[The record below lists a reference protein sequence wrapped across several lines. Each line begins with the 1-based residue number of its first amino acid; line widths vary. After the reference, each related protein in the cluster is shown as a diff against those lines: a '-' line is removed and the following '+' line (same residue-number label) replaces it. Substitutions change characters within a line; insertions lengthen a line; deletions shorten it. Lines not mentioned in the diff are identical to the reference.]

1 MELENIFGMKFF
13 FGEMDSFHSFL
24 SNKPLKIVEIFSIA
38 SKKGNTVFAN
48 AAHQTTSPNSIRK

>member
-24 SNKPLKIVEIFSIA
+24 SNKPLKIVEIFSIT
-38 SKKGNTVFAN
+38 KKGELFLPMHLSNEFDN
-48 AAHQTTSPNSIRK
+48 